1 MPIFPV
7 YFARA
12 FVYDASMRFLWLSL
26 ASFPTLLAAS
36 LLTSDTVFDWRTPGS
51 PQISPD
57 GRRVVY
63 TLETADRFADTF
75 HSNLWIASTDGKDN
89 RPLTSGKWKDLLPRW
104 SPDGSKLAYLSTRAG
119 KPQIFIRWMDT
130 GAEAKITD
138 LENSPS
144 ALSWSPDGEWL
155 AFLARVPA
163 KPGWAIPPI
172 KAPAG
177 ATWAEAPVVETRLKW
192 RADGIG
198 GIGQRPLGF
207 AHVFVVPVT
216 GGAPRQVT
224 GGDFDHG
231 GEPAWTPDGKS
242 LLVHAAR
249 RADADTTLYG
259 EDIWRFPL
267 DGSAP
272 VQLTRIDGLETNPI
286 VSPDGRYIAF
296 TGFADKGNSS
306 HNTNLYVMNADG
318 TGLRQLGK
326 ELDRSYGTPVWEANS
341 RNLLAIVEDSGRSH
355 LYRVPLDAPPVPL
368 TRGNG
373 RYATAYASAEAFTVA
388 ANGQVAI
395 SYSSPNE
402 PKDIVTFQP
411 GAAPRKLT
419 AANAGLMAARA
430 IGKVEEVNWKS
441 FDGKPMQGWL
451 IYPPGFDAAKKYPLI
466 LDIHGG
472 PHAMY
477 GVEFN
482 HQMQIFAAR
491 GFVVFYSNPRGSTGY
506 GEQFGNMIHG
516 NYPGDDFTD
525 LMTGVDAVI
534 AKGFIDPKKLC
545 VTGGSG
551 GGLLTAWTVTQTGR
565 FAAAVSQYPVTN
577 WITQTGSS
585 DIGLVMIRWMKAAP
599 WENPQ
604 QYIAHS
610 PVFFANKVTTPTMVL
625 TGEEDWRTPMGQSEE
640 FYFALKA
647 RKVDSVLV
655 RVPKEPHGIRG
666 AYPSHR
672 VAKIEHILGWM
683 ETYTKAP
690 AASGVSGQ

>member
-1 MPIFPV
+1 
-7 YFARA
+7 
-12 FVYDASMRFLWLSL
+12 MRFLC
-26 ASFPTLLAAS
+26 LLALIIARLS
-36 LLTSDTVFDWRTPGS
+36 AAPPLTSETIFDWRTPS
-51 PQISPD
+51 TPRISPD
-57 GRRVVY
+57 GRRIVY
-63 TLETADRFADTF
+63 VLETADRFADTF
-75 HSNLWIASTDGKDN
+75 HANLWIVSTDGKDH
-89 RPLTSGKWKDLLPRW
+89 RPLTSGKWKDSLPRW
-104 SPDGSKLAYLSTRAG
+104 SPDGSKLAYVSTRAA
-119 KPQIFIRWMDT
+119 KPQIFVRWMDT
-130 GAEAKITD
+130 GVEAKITD
-138 LENSPS
+138 LENAPA
-144 ALSWSPDGEWL
+144 ALSWAPDGEAL

-163 KPGWAIPPI
+163 KAQWSITMP
-172 KAPAG
+172 KAPVG
-177 ATWAEAPVVETRLKW
+177 AIWAEEPTVETRLKW

-207 AHVFVVPVT
+207 AHLFIVPVT
-216 GGAPRQVT
+216 GGAPLQIT
-224 GGDFDHG
+224 TGDFDHG
-231 GEPAWTPDGKS
+231 GEPEWTPDRKS
-242 LLVHAAR
+242 ILLHGAR

-267 DGSAP
+267 DGGKP
-272 VQLTRIDGLETNPI
+272 VQLTKVDGTETNPV

-306 HNTNLYVMNADG
+306 HNMNLYVMNADG
-318 TGLRQLGK
+318 SGLRQLAK
-326 ELDRSYGTPVWEANS
+326 ELDRNVSAPQWEEGS
-341 RNLLAIVEDSGRSH
+341 RGVLAIVEDSGLSH
-355 LYRVPLDAPPVPL
+355 LYRVPVDGPAVAM
-368 TRGNG
+368 TRANG
-373 RYATAYASAEAFTVA
+373 RYATAYASGEAFTVSRA
-388 ANGQVAI
+388 GQVAV

-402 PKDIVTFQP
+402 PKDIVTFP
-411 GAAPRKLT
+411 IGGSVTKLT
-419 AANAGLMAARA
+419 AANRGLMAGRT
-430 IGKVEEVNWKS
+430 IGKVEEIGWKS
-441 FDGKPMQGWL
+441 FDGRAMQGWI
-451 IYPPGFDAAKKYPLI
+451 IYPPAFDASKKYPLI

-482 HQMQIFAAR
+482 HQMQIFAGR
-491 GFVVFYSNPRGSTGY
+491 GFVVFYANPRGSTGY
-506 GEQFGNMIHG
+506 GEEFGNVIHG
-516 NYPGDDFTD
+516 NYPGDDYRD

-585 DIGLVMIRWMKAAP
+585 DIGLMMMRWMKAAP

-610 PVFFANKVTTPTMVL
+610 PVFFAHKVTTPTMVL
-625 TGEEDWRTPMGQSEE
+625 TGEEDWRTPIGQSEE

-647 RKVDSVLV
+647 RKIDSVLV

-683 ETYTKAP
+683 EKYTR
-690 AASGVSGQ
+690 

>member
-1 MPIFPV
+1 M
-7 YFARA
+7 
-12 FVYDASMRFLWLSL
+12 
-26 ASFPTLLAAS
+26 TCLAAAAPPLS
-36 LLTSDTVFDWRTPGS
+36 SESVFDWRTPAT

-63 TLETADRFADTF
+63 VLETADRFGDAF
-75 HSNLWIASTDGKDN
+75 HSNLWVVTADGKDH
-89 RPLTSGKWKDLLPRW
+89 RPLTSGKWKDSLPRW
-104 SPDGSKLAYLSTRAG
+104 SPDGSKLAYVSTRAG
-119 KPQIFIRWMDT
+119 KAQIFVRWMDT
-130 GAEAKITD
+130 GAEAKVTD
-138 LENSPS
+138 LENGPTG
-144 ALSWSPDGEWL
+144 LSWSPDGEWL
-155 AFLARVPA
+155 AFLTRVAGKAAWSINMP
-163 KPGWAIPPI
+163 
-172 KAPAG
+172 KAPGG
-177 ATWAEAPVVETRLKW
+177 ATWAEGPVVETRLKW

-216 GGAPRQVT
+216 GGTPRQIT
-224 GGDFDHG
+224 DGEYDHG
-231 GEPAWTPDGKS
+231 GEPAWMPDGKS
-242 LLVHAAR
+242 IVVHGAR

-267 DGSAP
+267 DGGKPA
-272 VQLTRIDGLETNPI
+272 QLTKVNGMETNPV
-286 VSPDGRYIAF
+286 VSPDGRYIAY

-318 TGLRQLGK
+318 TGLRQLGG
-326 ELDRSYGTPVWEANS
+326 ELDRSLSSPQWEEGGRS
-341 RNLLAIVEDSGRSH
+341 LLAIVEDAGKSH
-355 LYRVPLDAPPVPL
+355 LYRVPLDGPAVAL
-368 TRGNG
+368 TKGNG
-373 RYATAYASAEAFTVA
+373 RYATAYASAEAFTVSKG
-388 ANGQVAI
+388 GQVAVT
-395 SYSSPNE
+395 YSSPE
-402 PKDIVTFQP
+402 QPKDVVTFVP
-411 GAAPRKLT
+411 GGAVRRLT
-419 AANAGLMAARA
+419 NTNAGLMAARS
-430 IGKVEEVNWKS
+430 IGKVEEIGWKS
-441 FDGKPMQGWL
+441 FDGRTMQGWL

-477 GVEFN
+477 GEEFN
-482 HQMQIFAAR
+482 QQMQIFAGR
-491 GFVVFYSNPRGSTGY
+491 GFVVFYANPRGSTGY
-506 GEQFGNMIHG
+506 GEEFGNVIHG
-516 NYPGDDFTD
+516 NYPGDDYKD

-534 AKGFIDPKKLC
+534 AKGFIDTKKLC

-551 GGLLTAWTVTQTGR
+551 GGLLTAWIVTQTGR

-585 DIGLVMIRWMKAAP
+585 DIGLAMMRWMKAAP

-604 QYIAHS
+604 QYISHS
-610 PVFFANKVTTPTMVL
+610 PVFFADKVTTPTMVL
-625 TGEEDWRTPMGQSEE
+625 TGEEDWRTPIGQSEE

-683 ETYTKAP
+683 EKYTK
-690 AASGVSGQ
+690 

>member
-1 MPIFPV
+1 MAIIC
-7 YFARA
+7 
-12 FVYDASMRFLWLSL
+12 L
-26 ASFPTLLAAS
+26 ASRANSDYYFLMRTLRLLFLTIAPLCAAATF
-36 LLTSDTVFDWRTPGS
+36 TSETIFDWRTPS
-51 PQISPD
+51 TPQISPD

-63 TLETADRFADTF
+63 TLETADRFADAF
-75 HSNLWIASTDGKDN
+75 YSNLWMVSIDGKDH
-89 RPLTSGKWKDLLPRW
+89 RPLTSGKWKDSLPRW
-104 SPDGSKLAYLSTRAG
+104 SPDGGKLAYVSTRAG
-119 KPQIFIRWMDT
+119 KPQIFVRWMDT

-138 LENSPS
+138 LENAPS
-144 ALSWSPDGEWL
+144 SLSWSPDGETL
-155 AFLARVPA
+155 AFLTRVAA
-163 KPGWAIPPI
+163 KPGWQITMP
-172 KAPAG
+172 KAPEG

-207 AHVFVVPVT
+207 SHLFVVPVT
-216 GGAPRQVT
+216 GGAPRQIT
-224 GGDFDHG
+224 EGDFDHG
-231 GEPAWTPDGKS
+231 GEPGWMPDGKS
-242 LLVHAAR
+242 IVLHAAR

-267 DGSAP
+267 DGGKPA
-272 VQLTRIDGLETNPI
+272 QLTKVDGTETNPV

-296 TGFADKGNSS
+296 TGFADKGFSS

-318 TGLRQLGK
+318 SGLRQLAR
-326 ELDRSYGTPVWEANS
+326 ELDRNVLAPLWEAGS
-341 RNLLAIVEDSGRSH
+341 RGLLAIVEDSGLSH
-355 LYRVPLDAPPVPL
+355 LYRVPLDGPAVAL
-368 TRGNG
+368 TKGNG
-373 RYATAYASAEAFTVA
+373 RYATAYAASESFSVSKA
-388 ANGQVAI
+388 GQVAV

-402 PKDIVTFQP
+402 PKNIVTFAIG
-411 GAAPRKLT
+411 GAMKRLT
-419 AANAGLMAARA
+419 AANGGLMEGRS
-430 IGKVEEVNWKS
+430 IGKVEEIRWNS
-441 FDGKPMQGWL
+441 FDGQAMQGWL
-451 IYPPGFDAAKKYPLI
+451 IYPPGFDASKKYPLI

-482 HQMQIFAAR
+482 HQMQIFAGR
-491 GFVVFYSNPRGSTGY
+491 GFVVFYPNPRGSTGY
-506 GEQFGNMIHG
+506 GEEFGNVIHG
-516 NYPGDDFTD
+516 NYPGDDYKD

-585 DIGLVMIRWMKAAP
+585 DIGLLMMRWMKAAP
-599 WENPQ
+599 WENPR

-610 PVFFANKVTTPTMVL
+610 PVFFAHKVTTPTMVL
-625 TGEEDWRTPMGQSEE
+625 TGEEDWRTPIGQSEE

-647 RKVDSVLV
+647 RKIDSVLV

-666 AYPSHR
+666 AFPSHR
-672 VAKIEHILGWM
+672 VAKVEHILGWM
-683 ETYTKAP
+683 EKYAK
-690 AASGVSGQ
+690 